1 MSLGCA
7 CSAGRHRPPPDE
19 LPGLRLTVLVE
30 NRAGTGC
37 QGTHGFA
44 AWLEAGAAIVLLDTG
59 PDPDLLAANAAG
71 CGCDLARVQAV
82 VLSHGHDDHTG
93 GLPAVV
99 AAKRG
104 RPLDVVLHPAATRPR
119 CSRRTGTA
127 RAIGM
132 PAAAV
137 AALSA
142 PGVRV
147 VESVVPIGV
156 APGIWATGAVPRRRT
171 VGAEAHLVLD
181 ADGRI
186 PDPLDDDQALVVD
199 TVHGLAVL
207 CGCAHAGLI
216 NTLDHI
222 AGERPEAAIALVAG
236 GLHLGGADDGTIAAL
251 GRELADRH
259 VGRLALGHCTGG
271 SAERGLAGIP
281 GLRVEPLACGTVLEI
296 P

>member
-7 CSAGRHRPPPDE
+7 CSAGRHRPPSDD

-30 NRAGTGC
+30 NRPGAGC
-37 QGTHGFA
+37 QGAHGFA

-59 PDPDLLAANAAG
+59 PDPDLLAANAAA

-82 VLSHGHDDHTG
+82 VLSHGHDDHSG

-104 RPLDVVLHPAATRPR
+104 RPLDIVLHPSATRPR
-119 CSRRTGTA
+119 FSRRGGTPH
-127 RAIGM
+127 AIGM
-132 PAAAV
+132 PAAAM
-137 AALSA
+137 AALVA

-147 VESVVPIGV
+147 VEARAPVGV
-156 APGIWATGAVPRRRT
+156 APGIWATGPVPRRHA
-171 VGAEAHLVLD
+171 GSAEAHLVLD
-181 ADGRI
+181 AEGHL

-207 CGCAHAGLI
+207 CGCAHAGLANI
-216 NTLDHI
+216 LDLV
-222 AGERPEAAIALVAG
+222 AAERPDAGFALVAG
-236 GLHLGGADDGTIAAL
+236 GLHLGSADDAAITALAAL
-251 GRELADRH
+251 VADRR
-259 VGRLALGHCTGG
+259 VGRLALGHCTGVR
-271 SAERGLAGIP
+271 AEGMLARTGA
-281 GLRVEPLACGTVLEI
+281 RVATLACGTILEL